1 MVTVIV
7 KCPGPQS
14 QIMTADFTASLPS
27 EFDRMVIFDCD
38 GVLAYQ
44 KGSWAT
50 IHEKFGTIDHQQEHL
65 AQYRNG
71 ELDMVEWSERTVEH
85 WAGRSAAT
93 LEVAASEATP
103 ISGFEETIATLKEL
117 DFAVGVV
124 SAGVLQYVEHIVGD
138 APVDFIVSNS
148 IKTADGELTG
158 EVQVNVTDL
167 NKGQWF
173 KNLVEACEVPTENV
187 VLVGDAQNDLVKTH
201 PGNLSIAF
209 NPQDEGVRDHA
220 DSVITDG
227 DLRLILDPIREWLAT
242 TAIPSENSDSTV
254 DLY

>member
-1 MVTVIV
+1 
-7 KCPGPQS
+7 
-14 QIMTADFTASLPS
+14 MTEDFTTSLPS

-50 IHEKFGTIDHQQEHL
+50 IHEKFGTVDHQQEHL
-65 AQYRNG
+65 TQYRNG
-71 ELDMVEWSERTVEH
+71 ELDMIEWSERTVEH

-93 LEVAASEATP
+93 LEAAASEATP

-138 APVDFIVSNS
+138 APVDFIISNS
-148 IKTADGELTG
+148 IETADGELTG
-158 EVQVNVTDL
+158 EVQVDVIDL
-167 NKGQWF
+167 NKIQWF
-173 KNLVEACEVPTENV
+173 KKLANACEVPKENV
-187 VLVGDAQNDLVKTH
+187 VLVGDAKNDLVKIH
-201 PGNLSIAF
+201 SGNLSIAF
-209 NPQDEGVRDHA
+209 NPQDEAVRDHA

-242 TAIPSENSDSTV
+242 TATPSKKKGNSVV
-254 DLY
+254 D